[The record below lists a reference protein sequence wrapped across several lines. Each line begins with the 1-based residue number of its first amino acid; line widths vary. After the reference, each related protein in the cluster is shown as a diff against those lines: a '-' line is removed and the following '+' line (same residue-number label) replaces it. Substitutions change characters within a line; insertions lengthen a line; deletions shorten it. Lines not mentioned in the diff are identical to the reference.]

1 MTLFTGGLDESL
13 SVLAVYVGK
22 SSDEFIAYAKADPH
36 TGWDEGRGAWPMGSL
51 WTPEG
56 KTLYALVTVFNAQN
70 IVECGTWRGCS
81 TTHMAQALADKGS
94 GHITAIDLHEST
106 GDLIPDN
113 LRPYVSQ
120 QFMKGEDYLALLPDN
135 SIDMLYED
143 TYHGRDCV
151 RDIWSLALKKV
162 KRGGV
167 IVSHDA
173 MHGQEGIDVRG
184 GIEDA
189 GVTDY
194 IALLAQP
201 SDCGLAVYVK
211 P

>member
-1 MTLFTGGLDESL
+1 MITFTGSLDDGLTR
-13 SVLAVYVGK
+13 LAEHFKLDANTLIG
-22 SSDEFIAYAKADPH
+22 YAAVDPH

-51 WTPEG
+51 WTVEG
-56 KTLYALVTVFNAQN
+56 KTLYALVMAFNSQN

-81 TTHMAQALADKGS
+81 TTHMAQAVADKGS
-94 GHITAIDLHEST
+94 GHIIAIDLHEST
-106 GDLIPDN
+106 GDLIPET
-113 LRPYVSQ
+113 LRPHISQ
-120 QFMKGEDYLALLPDN
+120 QFMKGEDYLASLPDN

-151 RDIWSLALKKV
+151 RDIWTLALKKV
-162 KRGGV
+162 KHGGV
-167 IVSHDA
+167 IISHDA
-173 MHGQEGIDVRG
+173 MHGQEGIDVRN

-194 IALLAQP
+194 IALLATP